1 MKRSLS
7 LAQRVALA
15 AMATV
20 LLAAGA
26 AGALSYRASL
36 HEADGLLDAKLAQT
50 AQTLA
55 MAAERTK
62 SPPKPKEDDE
72 DDEEEWEEE
81 VESMQPVLHP
91 YQSRL
96 MYQVWLKDMDRPR
109 LVLRTANAPTAALGA
124 LDKTGFED
132 FALNGESWH
141 LYTLGS
147 GNAVVMV
154 AENLAVRSELAGH
167 IAWRNTLPFLFL
179 TPVFAVLASWAV
191 RRTLA
196 PLRRLADELDVR
208 QPQRLDPLHM
218 PEAPSELVPIVTSL
232 NGLLS
237 RLSAAL
243 ERERR
248 FTSDAAH
255 ELRTPLAGL
264 AAQLDAGALAG
275 ETEELRASLLRARQ
289 GVTRLGTLTDRL
301 LTLARLDAANVQADT
316 RADLALAART
326 VCADLAPMA
335 LSRDVEM
342 SLDADT
348 TASVPGQAEW
358 LEILVRNLVD
368 NALRHTPPDS
378 QVEVTV
384 RSQPGEIRLTVA
396 DNGLG
401 VPDPE
406 LARLGE
412 RFHRLAPDSGE
423 GTGLGLSIVRRI
435 AELTGAELRF
445 SNRPQGGLLAEV
457 RFESGGRN

>member
-1 MKRSLS
+1 MPPLS
-7 LAQRVALA
+7 LARRVALA

-26 AGALSYRASL
+26 AGVLSYRASL
-36 HEADGLLDAKLAQT
+36 HEADELLDAKLAQT

-55 MAAERTK
+55 LATGRMKFPVHR
-62 SPPKPKEDDE
+62 KEQDE
-72 DDEEEWEEE
+72 DGEDEWEEE

-96 MYQVWLKDMDRPR
+96 MYQVWRKDAGSPR
-109 LVLRTANAPTAALGA
+109 LILRTTNAPASPLGA
-124 LDKTGFED
+124 LDKTGFAELS
-132 FALNGESWH
+132 LNRESWH
-141 LYTLGS
+141 LFTLS
-147 GNAVVMV
+147 GAKTVVMV
-154 AENLAVRSELAGH
+154 GESLAVRNELARQ

-179 TPVFAVLASWAV
+179 TPVLAVLASWAV

-196 PLRRLADELDVR
+196 PLRRLAGELDAR
-208 QPQRLDPLHM
+208 RPQRLDPLRM
-218 PEAPSELVPIVTSL
+218 PEAPAELVPILSSL

-237 RLSAAL
+237 RLGAAL

-275 ETEELRASLLRARQ
+275 EAEELRASLLRARQ

-301 LTLARLDAANVQADT
+301 LTLARLDAANAQIDT
-316 RADLALAART
+316 RADLAEAART

-335 LSRDVEM
+335 LSREVEL
-342 SLDADT
+342 SLDADA

-358 LEILVRNLVD
+358 LEILVRNLVG
-368 NALRHTPPDS
+368 NALRHAHTHG
-378 QVEVTV
+378 QVEVAV
-384 RSQPGEIRLTVA
+384 ASGPHGILLSVA
-396 DNGLG
+396 DNGPG
-401 VPDPE
+401 VPDAE

-412 RFHRLAPDSGE
+412 RFHRLTPGREE

-435 AELTGAELRF
+435 AELTGAEVRF

-457 RFESGGRN
+457 RFQSE